1 MEAHL
6 LVDVDFLGDAGLLVV
21 DVADPEGERP
31 AVAGGAGPC
40 GGQPQCGIAL
50 STKRT

>member
-1 MEAHL
+1 MEADL
-6 LVDVDFLGDAGLLVV
+6 LADVDFLGDAGFLLV

-50 STKRT
+50 ST